1 MRKRT
6 KRKIYPL
13 INPIPMAIEGASIS
27 AGPEVER
34 LQQGEVIALES
45 FRIGKATEEDW
56 QMLSV
61 MNAIAALMGYEGNG
75 VEALVAAR
83 ETQQH
88 LDSIEQRFK
97 KTGKWGCSG
106 PELQSLRNM
115 YEYHDLQ
122 RASVA
127 RSVYESAI
135 NRARGVLQD
144 PVRRKK
150 VLYGG

>member
-13 INPIPMAIEGASIS
+13 INTIPMAIEGAAVSG
-27 AGPEVER
+27 GPEVTR
-34 LQQGEVIALES
+34 LRQGEVIALES
-45 FRIGKATEEDW
+45 FRMGKATEQDW
-56 QMLSV
+56 QILSV

-75 VEALVAAR
+75 VEVLDAAR
-83 ETQQH
+83 EAQRH
-88 LDSIEQRFK
+88 LDSIEERYK
-97 KTGKWGCSG
+97 RTGKWGCSG
-106 PELQSLRNM
+106 PELQCLRDM

-122 RASVA
+122 RVSVA
-127 RSVYESAI
+127 RSVYEDAI
-135 NRARGVLQD
+135 NRAKGVLQD